1 MSSHSAEAG
10 AARGRAD
17 LVRGPLRPHPPG
29 SRRYQARR
37 ARPTQ
42 RRKHG
47 PDRTDTAG
55 ARDAAQRLAQSRE
68 PERPT
73 RPHGI
78 MPAAL
83 CRAGR
88 SERPSSRVTQ
98 EQPQAAVEPTQPLC
112 QALRARGSSVSG
124 LSVGR
129 PARASPTSG
138 SGSDRIGGSWLAHEG
153 LRPMVVRSSCGVH
166 GRPRTDLCVSSHRSD
181 HGSTLRLNIIPLSW
195 CSAMW
200 Q

>member
-42 RRKHG
+42 RRKHR

-68 PERPT
+68 PERPA
-73 RPHGI
+73 RPHAI

-83 CRAGR
+83 VARAGVNA
-88 SERPSSRVTQ
+88 RVLVSHS
-98 EQPQAAVEPTQPLC
+98 QPQAAVEPTQPLC
-112 QALRARGSSVSG
+112 QALRARGSSVPG

-138 SGSDRIGGSWLAHEG
+138 PGSDRIGGSWLAHEG